1 MWDRDPVAM
10 GSMIFF
16 NLMFKIINLIGSYQ
30 TDLLVSFSPNPF
42 GTSIMFPYRTQRGTF
57 MAFQLGI
64 GYEQVPIY
72 NIQRSRSHQLIS
84 WLENTN
90 LKLKLE
96 YLESGSYFVS
106 YKGARSRYSQT
117 SESRMVCIT
126 DCMPY
131 GNIEYRNNNQV
142 TSVPH
147 YKRISTSSL
156 GKHFHEMRS

>member
-42 GTSIMFPYRTQRGTF
+42 GTSIIFPYKTQRGTF

-64 GYEQVPIY
+64 GYEQVPTY
-72 NIQRSRSHQLIS
+72 NIQRSRSHQLIV

-117 SESRMVCIT
+117 SESRMVCNYALQIV
-126 DCMPY
+126 CRMAILSIGIIIRLPRY
-131 GNIEYRNNNQV
+131 LPIRG
-142 TSVPH
+142 
-147 YKRISTSSL
+147 L
-156 GKHFHEMRS
+156 